1 MSCFLP
7 LDLYYDPSSIGFAS
21 FPRMKIVAIRETTL
35 DMAEATRNAAVG
47 FGRMTASVAVV
58 DVETAGGHRIRGFAL
73 DSPGRYASGAILRER
88 LAPRVLAA
96 DPAAYLD
103 ASGMLPDPWKIRA
116 LAMRD
121 EKPGGHG
128 ERAAAM
134 GLLDGAIWDLIGK
147 LQDKP
152 LWSILRGPKPGVPQ
166 VPVYATCG
174 FYRGEDDLEKLEGE
188 LKRVVD
194 LGFDTVK
201 IKGGAVALDAD
212 RRRIELA
219 LEVLDGRAR
228 LAIDCNATMAPHE
241 ARIFLATLADLP
253 LAWVEEPVDPLDYDT
268 HRALAAEFAVP
279 LGTGENL
286 FSAAD
291 ARNLLRHGGLR
302 PDRDL
307 LQFDIGLGHGLV
319 EYLRIVAEAEEAGW
333 ARGHFVPHVGY
344 RFALQVAAGL
354 GLGRHEVGPFQRIAY
369 RPAMTGAC
377 VVPGDAP
384 GIGWEA
390 DPVFAPLFAALDR

>member
-1 MSCFLP
+1 
-7 LDLYYDPSSIGFAS
+7 
-21 FPRMKIVAIRETTL
+21 MKIVTIRETTL

-47 FGRMTASVAVV
+47 YAGMTASVAVV
-58 DVETAGGHRIRGFAL
+58 EVETVAGHRVRGFAI
-73 DSPGRYASGAILRER
+73 DSPGRYASGAVLRER

-103 ASGMLPDPWKIRA
+103 ASGTLPDPWKIRA

-152 LWSILRGPKPGVPQ
+152 LWAVLRGPKPGAPI
-166 VPVYATCG
+166 VPVYATFG
-174 FYRGEDDLEKLEGE
+174 FYRDEDDLPRLEDE
-188 LKRVVD
+188 LERAID

-201 IKGGAVALDAD
+201 IKGGALDLDAD
-212 RRRIELA
+212 RRRIDLA
-219 LEVLDGRAR
+219 LECLGGKAK
-228 LAIDCNATMAPHE
+228 LALDCNATMTLDE
-241 ARIFLATLADLP
+241 ARAFLGIIADLP
-253 LAWVEEPVDPLDYDT
+253 IAWVEEPVDPLDYDA

-302 PDRDL
+302 PDRDV

-333 ARGHFVPHVGY
+333 TREHFVPHVGY

-354 GLGRHEVGPFQRIAY
+354 GLGRHEVGPFQRVAY
-369 RPAMTGAC
+369 RPAMMGAGAS
-377 VVPGDAP
+377 PGEAP

-390 DPVFAPLFAALDR
+390 DPVFADLFAALDR

>member
-1 MSCFLP
+1 
-7 LDLYYDPSSIGFAS
+7 
-21 FPRMKIVAIRETTL
+21 MKIVTIQETTL

-47 FGRMTASVAVV
+47 FGHMTASVAVV
-58 DVETAGGHRIRGFAL
+58 EVETAAGRRVRGYAI

-103 ASGMLPDPWKIRA
+103 ASGTLPDPWKIRT

-152 LWSILRGPKPGVPQ
+152 LWAVLRGPKPGVPN

-174 FYRGEDDLEKLEGE
+174 FYRGDDDLPRLEDE
-188 LKRVVD
+188 LERVID

-201 IKGGAVALDAD
+201 IKGGAIDLDAD
-212 RRRIELA
+212 RRRIDVALECLGGKAKLA
-219 LEVLDGRAR
+219 L
-228 LAIDCNATMAPHE
+228 DCNATMTPDE
-241 ARIFLATLADLP
+241 ARAFLGAIADLP
-253 LAWVEEPVDPLDYDT
+253 IAWVEELVDPLDYDT

-307 LQFDIGLGHGLV
+307 LQFDIGLGYGLV
-319 EYLRIVAEAEEAGW
+319 EYLRIVAQAEEAGW
-333 ARGHFVPHVGY
+333 ARARFVPHVGY

-354 GLGRHEVGPFQRIAY
+354 GLGRHEAGPFQRIAY
-369 RPAMTGAC
+369 RPAMAGAC
-377 VVPGDAP
+377 ALPGDVP

-390 DPVFAPLFAALDR
+390 DPVFAGLFAGLDR

>member
-1 MSCFLP
+1 
-7 LDLYYDPSSIGFAS
+7 
-21 FPRMKIVAIRETTL
+21 MKIVAIRETTL

-58 DVETAGGHRIRGFAL
+58 AVETAAGRRVRGYAI

-96 DPAAYLD
+96 DPADYLD
-103 ASGMLPDPWKIRA
+103 ASGTLPDPWKIRA

-152 LWSILRGPKPGVPQ
+152 LWAVLRGPKPGVPN
-166 VPVYATCG
+166 VSVYATCG
-174 FYRGEDDLEKLEGE
+174 FYRGDDDLPQLEDE
-188 LKRVVD
+188 LERAID

-201 IKGGAVALDAD
+201 IKGGVIDLDAD
-212 RRRIELA
+212 RRRIDVALDCLGGKAKLA
-219 LEVLDGRAR
+219 L
-228 LAIDCNATMAPHE
+228 DCNATMTLDA
-241 ARIFLATLADLP
+241 ARAFLSAIADLP
-253 LAWVEEPVDPLDYDT
+253 IAWVEEPVDPLDYDA
-268 HRALAAEFAVP
+268 HRALAAEFIVP

-302 PDRDL
+302 KDRDL

-319 EYLRIVAEAEEAGW
+319 EYLRILAETEDAGW
-333 ARGHFVPHVGY
+333 SRANFVPHVGY

-354 GLGRHEVGPFQRIAY
+354 GLGRHEVGPFQRVAY
-369 RPAMTGAC
+369 RPAMTGVCAL
-377 VVPGDAP
+377 PGDAP

-390 DPVFAPLFAALDR
+390 DPAFADLFAALDR

>member
-1 MSCFLP
+1 
-7 LDLYYDPSSIGFAS
+7 
-21 FPRMKIVAIRETTL
+21 MKIVTIRETTL

-58 DVETAGGHRIRGFAL
+58 EVETVAGHRVRGFAI
-73 DSPGRYASGAILRER
+73 DSPGRYASGAVLRER

-103 ASGMLPDPWKIRA
+103 ASGTLPDPWKIRA

-152 LWSILRGPKPGVPQ
+152 LWSVLRGPKPGVPS

-174 FYRGEDDLEKLEGE
+174 FYRDEDDLPRLEDE
-188 LKRVVD
+188 LERAID

-201 IKGGAVALDAD
+201 IKGGALDLDAD
-212 RRRIELA
+212 RRRIDLA
-219 LEVLDGRAR
+219 LECLGGKAK
-228 LAIDCNATMAPHE
+228 LALDCNATMTLDE
-241 ARIFLATLADLP
+241 ARAFLGIIADLP
-253 LAWVEEPVDPLDYDT
+253 IAWVEEPVDPLDYDA

-333 ARGHFVPHVGY
+333 TREHFVPHVGY

-369 RPAMTGAC
+369 RPAMIGAGAS
-377 VVPGDAP
+377 PGDAP

-390 DPVFAPLFAALDR
+390 DPVFADLFAVLDR

>member
-1 MSCFLP
+1 
-7 LDLYYDPSSIGFAS
+7 
-21 FPRMKIVAIRETTL
+21 MKIVAIHETTL
-35 DMAEATRNAAVG
+35 GMAEATRNAAVG
-47 FGRMTASVAVV
+47 FGGMTASVAVV
-58 DVETAGGHRIRGFAL
+58 EVENAAGHRVRGYAI
-73 DSPGRYASGAILRER
+73 DSPGRYASGAVLRER

-96 DPAAYLD
+96 DPDAYLD
-103 ASGMLPDPWKIRA
+103 ASGTLPDPWKIRA

-134 GLLDGAIWDLIGK
+134 GLLDGAVWDLIGK

-152 LWSILRGPKPGVPQ
+152 LWAVLRGPKPGVPD

-174 FYRGEDDLEKLEGE
+174 FYRGADDLPKLEDE
-188 LKRVVD
+188 LERVID

-201 IKGGAVALDAD
+201 IKGGAIDLDAD
-212 RRRIELA
+212 RRRIDVALESLGGKAKLA
-219 LEVLDGRAR
+219 L
-228 LAIDCNATMAPHE
+228 DCNATMTLDE
-241 ARIFLATLADLP
+241 ARAFLSAIADLP
-253 LAWVEEPVDPLDYDT
+253 IAWVEEPVDPLDFDA

-307 LQFDIGLGHGLV
+307 LQFDIGLGYGLV
-319 EYLRIVAEAEEAGW
+319 EYLRIVAEAEDSGW
-333 ARGHFVPHVGY
+333 TRANFVPHVGY

-354 GLGRHEVGPFQRIAY
+354 GLGRHEVGPFQRVAY
-369 RPAMTGAC
+369 RPAMAGARA
-377 VVPGDAP
+377 VAGDAP

-390 DPVFAPLFAALDR
+390 DPVFADLFAALGR

>member
-1 MSCFLP
+1 
-7 LDLYYDPSSIGFAS
+7 
-21 FPRMKIVAIRETTL
+21 MKIVAIREITL

-58 DVETAGGHRIRGFAL
+58 EIETTAGHRVRGYAL
-73 DSPGRYASGAILRER
+73 DSPGRYASGAVLRER

-103 ASGMLPDPWKIRA
+103 ASGTLPDPWKIRA

-152 LWSILRGPKPGVPQ
+152 LWAVLRGPKPGAPQ
-166 VPVYATCG
+166 MPVYATCG
-174 FYRGEDDLEKLEGE
+174 FYRGEDDLEKLRDE
-188 LKRVVD
+188 LERAID

-201 IKGGAVALDAD
+201 IKGGAIDLDAD
-212 RRRIELA
+212 RKRIDAALECLGGKVKLA
-219 LEVLDGRAR
+219 L
-228 LAIDCNATMAPHE
+228 DCNATMTLND
-241 ARIFLATLADLP
+241 ARLFLSAIADLP
-253 LAWVEEPVDPLDYDT
+253 IAWVEEPIDPLDYDA
-268 HRALAAEFAVP
+268 HHALAAEFAVP

-302 PDRDL
+302 PDRDF
-307 LQFDIGLGHGLV
+307 LQFDIGLGYGLV
-319 EYLRIVAEAEEAGW
+319 EYLRIVAEAEDAGW
-333 ARGHFVPHVGY
+333 ARANFVPHVGY

-369 RPAMTGAC
+369 RPAMAGAC
-377 VVPGDAP
+377 ALPGDAP

-390 DPVFAPLFAALDR
+390 DPVFASLFAVLDC

>member
-1 MSCFLP
+1 
-7 LDLYYDPSSIGFAS
+7 
-21 FPRMKIVAIRETTL
+21 MKIVTIRETTL
-35 DMAEATRNAAVG
+35 DVAEATRNAAVG
-47 FGRMTASVAVV
+47 FGRMTASIALVE
-58 DVETAGGHRIRGFAL
+58 VETAAGHRVRGYAI
-73 DSPGRYASGAILRER
+73 DSPGRYAAGAILRER

-96 DPAAYLD
+96 DPASYLD
-103 ASGMLPDPWKIRA
+103 ASGTLPDPWKIRA

-134 GLLDGAIWDLIGK
+134 GLLDGTIWDLIGK

-152 LWSILRGPKPGVPQ
+152 LWAVLRGPKPGLPN

-174 FYRGEDDLEKLEGE
+174 FYRGEDDLPRLEDE
-188 LKRVVD
+188 LERVID

-201 IKGGAVALDAD
+201 IKGGALDLDAD
-212 RRRIELA
+212 RRRIDVALDCLGGKAKLA
-219 LEVLDGRAR
+219 L
-228 LAIDCNATMAPHE
+228 DCNATMTLDE
-241 ARIFLATLADLP
+241 ARLFLSAIADLP
-253 LAWVEEPVDPLDYDT
+253 IAWVEEPVDPLDYDA

-302 PDRDL
+302 HDRDL
-307 LQFDIGLGHGLV
+307 LQFDIGLGYGLV

-333 ARGHFVPHVGY
+333 TRASFVPHVGY

-369 RPAMTGAC
+369 RPAMAGPSA
-377 VVPGDAP
+377 VPGEAP

-390 DPVFAPLFAALDR
+390 DPVFAELFTALDR

>member
-1 MSCFLP
+1 
-7 LDLYYDPSSIGFAS
+7 
-21 FPRMKIVAIRETTL
+21 MKIIAIRETTL

-58 DVETAGGHRIRGFAL
+58 EVETTAGHRVRGYAI
-73 DSPGRYASGAILRER
+73 DSPGRYASGAVLRER
-88 LAPRVLAA
+88 LAPRVLAT

-103 ASGMLPDPWKIRA
+103 ASGTLPDPWKIRA

-152 LWSILRGPKPGVPQ
+152 LWAVLRGPKPGTPQ

-174 FYRGEDDLEKLEGE
+174 FYRGEDDLEKLRDE
-188 LKRVVD
+188 LERAVD

-201 IKGGAVALDAD
+201 IKGGAIDLDAD
-212 RRRIELA
+212 RKRIDAALECLGGKAKLA
-219 LEVLDGRAR
+219 L
-228 LAIDCNATMAPHE
+228 DCNATMTLND
-241 ARIFLATLADLP
+241 ARLFLSAIADLP
-253 LAWVEEPVDPLDYDT
+253 IAWVEEPVDPLDYDA

-302 PDRDL
+302 PERDL

-319 EYLRIVAEAEEAGW
+319 EYLRIVAEAEDAGW
-333 ARGHFVPHVGY
+333 ARANFVPHVGY

-369 RPAMTGAC
+369 RPAMAGAC
-377 VVPGDAP
+377 ALPGDAP

-390 DPVFAPLFAALDR
+390 DPAFASLFVALDR